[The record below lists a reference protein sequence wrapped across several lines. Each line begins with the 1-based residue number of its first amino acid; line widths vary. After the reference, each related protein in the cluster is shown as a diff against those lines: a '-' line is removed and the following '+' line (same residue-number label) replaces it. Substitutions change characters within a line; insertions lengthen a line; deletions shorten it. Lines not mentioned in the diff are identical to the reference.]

1 MLLEII
7 CAATEKSERSA
18 YAGGF
23 SIILFSM
30 GAWMEHRCEVAVL
43 GMGAMGAAT
52 LYQLAKAGVKVIGVD
67 RHHPPHDQGS
77 SHGDTRI
84 TRLSVGE
91 GAAYLPIVRN
101 SHRIWRELEALSGES
116 LFEQC
121 GVLVMTSGPDYD
133 ADDASDFTHRTLH
146 LAQTHGIEHERLS
159 AEQIRQ
165 RFPQFSPVLDT
176 AVGYFEPSGGYVR
189 PERCIA
195 VQLQL
200 AEALGATL
208 LKGETVMQIRSDEQG
223 VTVTTDQRTIVADKV
238 VISAGMWSQDLLGA
252 PFDRL
257 LRVCRQTLFWFELE
271 ETAQFAP
278 VSPAFIRHQGA
289 DDDAS
294 YGFPPLPGENSSKV
308 ATEQYSEQ
316 SSPDTLDRTVSAAE
330 AQEMFDTHV
339 RGKIAG
345 VSSRVAKS
353 AVCAYTVTP
362 DSHFIIDEHPSL
374 KNTLVVSACSGHGFK
389 HSAALG
395 EALAQWCVRGSSDLD
410 LSAFSLKRF
419 EGVIE

>member
-1 MLLEII
+1 
-7 CAATEKSERSA
+7 
-18 YAGGF
+18 
-23 SIILFSM
+23 
-30 GAWMEHRCEVAVL
+30 MEHQCEVAVL
-43 GMGAMGAAT
+43 GLGAMGAAT
-52 LYQLAKAGVKVIGVD
+52 AYQLAKSGVRVIGVD
-67 RHHPPHDQGS
+67 RYHPPHTQGS

-101 SHRIWRELEALSGES
+101 SHRIWRELEALSGEA

-121 GVLVMTSGPDYD
+121 GVLVLSSSPDYD
-133 ADDASDFTHRTLH
+133 ANDASDFTHRTLK
-146 LAQTHGIEHERLS
+146 LADTYGIEHEVLA

-200 AEALGATL
+200 AEQHGATL
-208 LKGETVMQIRSDEQG
+208 FKGETVTHLSSDEQG
-223 VTVTTDQRTIVADKV
+223 VRITTDQRTIRADKV
-238 VISAGMWSQDLLGA
+238 VVSAGMWSKELLGA

-257 LRVCRQTLFWFELE
+257 LRVCRQNLFWFELE
-271 ETAQFAP
+271 ESARFAE
-278 VSPAFIRHQGA
+278 VSPTFIYTHGPDQ
-289 DDDAS
+289 S
-294 YGFPPLPGENSSKV
+294 YYGFPPLSGEGSLKV
-308 ATEQYSEQ
+308 ATEQYSEDT
-316 SSPDTLDRTVSAAE
+316 SPDTLDRTVSAAE
-330 AQEMFDTHV
+330 AREMFDTKV
-339 RGKIAG
+339 RGRIAG
-345 VSSRVAKS
+345 VTPRVVKS

-362 DSHFIIDEHPSL
+362 DSDFIIDEHPAL
-374 KNTLVVSACSGHGFK
+374 KNVLVVSACSGHGFK

-395 EALAQWCVRGSSDLD
+395 EAAAQWCVRGSSELD

-419 EGVIE
+419 A